1 MLWTE
6 FLTDTVTFKT
16 VTVTSGAD
24 GAPVLSASTGTA
36 LSAMVNA
43 NTVNRITD
51 QGELMSATAYTLY
64 LASEPTDTA
73 TNARATD
80 PKCRP
85 DDVFVW
91 GSKVLIALGPSLDMS
106 TLGEFMCKVECVERA

>member
-1 MLWTE
+1 MLWIE
-6 FLTDTVTFKT
+6 FLADAVTFKT

-24 GAPVLSASTGTA
+24 GAPVLAASTGTA

-64 LASEPTDTA
+64 LAAEPTDTA
-73 TNARATD
+73 TNARATN

-85 DDVFVW
+85 DDLFVW
-91 GSKVLIALGPSLDMS
+91 GSKTLIAMGPALDMS
-106 TLGEFMCKVECVERA
+106 TLGESMFKVECVERV

>member
-6 FLTDTVTFKT
+6 FLADAVTFKT
-16 VTVTSGAD
+16 VTTTSGAD
-24 GAPVLSASTGTA
+24 GAPVLRASSGTS

-64 LASEPTDTA
+64 FADEPTDTA
-73 TNARATD
+73 TNARTSN

-85 DDVFVW
+85 DDLFVW
-91 GSKVLIALGPSLDMS
+91 GSKTLIAMGPSLDMS
-106 TLGEFMCKVECVERA
+106 TLNESMCKVECVERA